1 MPEGGVDSRNGFIV
15 DVGGFDGF
23 GYVLGAVLSGG
34 GFLGSRVGVVAV
46 ELDFARVGSPHVCEL
61 GGGSAGP

>member
-23 GYVLGAVLSGG
+23 RRVLGAVLSGG
-34 GFLGSRVGVVAV
+34 RFVGSRGGVVAV
-46 ELDFARVGSPHVCEL
+46 ELDLARVVSPHVCEL